1 MCLAQNVVP
10 NVTKNETIQSHD
22 RFSAHRKRPP
32 HVQFFAYL
40 ILGRGEAPLEHCQPE
55 EQHGF
60 RSKRGIEEHLLTA
73 NMVSDKTLLRNTP
86 LWIVSLDLSKAFDRV
101 DWRSL
106 WEALRLHGVSPHL
119 IWLLQM
125 TYANQKG
132 QVLSNTDTSHEFD
145 ICAGVR
151 QGCVLSPRLF
161 CSVLQLAMGRWRS
174 QLEHL
179 GLNLGD
185 GMSHLLDPRFAGDR
199 LLFGESAQAV
209 GSMLDA
215 LVACLE
221 QVGLKLNASKTKV
234 LTTQAQPPSTLT
246 TPAGLELEVLEPTNS
261 HKWIG
266 WLPLINSQHG
276 QSTTRNKLSFTKC
289 ISGISS

>member
-1 MCLAQNVVP
+1 MGSFEATWCL
-10 NVTKNETIQSHD
+10 
-22 RFSAHRKRPP
+22 
-32 HVQFFAYL
+32 
-40 ILGRGEAPLEHCQPE
+40 
-55 EQHGF
+55 
-60 RSKRGIEEHLLTA
+60 
-73 NMVSDKTLLRNTP
+73 
-86 LWIVSLDLSKAFDRV
+86 
-101 DWRSL
+101 
-106 WEALRLHGVSPHL
+106 PHL

-132 QVLSNTDTSHEFD
+132 QVVSNNDKSHEFD

-174 QLEHL
+174 RVEHL

-185 GMSHLLDPRFAGDR
+185 GMSHLLDLRFADDI
-199 LLFGESAQAV
+199 LLFGESAQVV

-215 LVACLE
+215 LVTCLG

-246 TPAGLELEVLEPTNS
+246 NACRIGIGSVGANKNAQMAWPAFY
-261 HKWIG
+261 
-266 WLPLINSQHG
+266 QH
-276 QSTTRNKLSFTKC
+276 STWAIDNKM
-289 ISGISS
+289 